1 MLKGGRRDDER
12 QETNQENRMGQH
24 EEAQRKLQKRAALR
38 YDNKTLMYNFKH
50 EEL

>member
-1 MLKGGRRDDER
+1 
-12 QETNQENRMGQH
+12 MGQH
-24 EEAQRKLQKRAALR
+24 EEARRKLQRRADLR

>member
-12 QETNQENRMGQH
+12 KETNQENRMGQY
-24 EEAQRKLQKRAALR
+24 EDAQRKLQRRAALR
-38 YDNKTLMYNFKH
+38 YDNKNLMYNFKH